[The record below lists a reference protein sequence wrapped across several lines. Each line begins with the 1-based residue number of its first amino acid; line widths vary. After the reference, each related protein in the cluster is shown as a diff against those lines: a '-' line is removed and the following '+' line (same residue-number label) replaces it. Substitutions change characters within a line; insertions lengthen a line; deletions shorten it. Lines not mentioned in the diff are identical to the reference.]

1 MPPDGPPEA
10 LSSVPPGALPDVRPG
25 ATASSSGAPR
35 PVVRV
40 GLLGGGTVGAGVWRI
55 LSEHADEVALRTGAD
70 VVVRR
75 VAVRDLT
82 RVRPFSAPAGVLV
95 DDPMAVVEAEDV
107 DIVVEVMGGREP
119 ASQLIRRAI
128 ALGKPVVTANKELIA
143 HEGPELAALAGA
155 AGVSLAFEAAVAGGI
170 PIIRPLRES
179 LAGDRIERVVGILNG
194 TTNYILTRMTLEGAD
209 FADVLADAQAAGFA
223 EADPSADVDGHD
235 AAAKTAILATLAFDV
250 AVLADDVYR
259 EGIRDVS
266 AADLRVAARLGY
278 VIKLIGVANRVDGRI
293 GVRVH
298 PAMLPQAHP
307 LASVRDVF
315 NAVYVEA
322 EAAGPLMFYGKGAG
336 SLPTGSAVV
345 GDVIDAARDLLART
359 RVVARRDMPR
369 AELRPID
376 ELRTQYCV
384 RLEVDDQPGVLADV
398 AHVFGA
404 HDVSIAQVW
413 QQGVDDAAELVLVT
427 HRAKEVDLR
436 ATVEELGRTEHV
448 RRVAGVI
455 RVESEAFAA

>member
-1 MPPDGPPEA
+1 MVPDGVSHAP
-10 LSSVPPGALPDVRPG
+10 
-25 ATASSSGAPR
+25 TARSGAPR
-35 PVVRV
+35 AGADGAVRI
-40 GLLGGGTVGAGVWRI
+40 GLLGAGTVGTGVWSI
-55 LSEHADEVALRTGAD
+55 LAEHADAIAARAGVSVIVSRI
-70 VVVRR
+70 
-75 VAVRDLT
+75 AVRDLD
-82 RVRPFSAPAGVLV
+82 RPRGFHAPVGTIV
-95 DDPMAVVEAEDV
+95 DDPMAVVEADDV
-107 DIVVEVMGGREP
+107 DVVVEVMGGREP
-119 ASQLIRRAI
+119 ASRLIRRAI
-128 ALGKPVVTANKELIA
+128 ELGKPVVTANKELIA
-143 HEGPELAALAGA
+143 HEGPELVALARR
-155 AGVSLAFEAAVAGGI
+155 AGVGLSFEAAVAGGI

-194 TTNYILTRMTLEGAD
+194 TTNYILTRMTQEGAE

-235 AAAKTAILATLAFDV
+235 AAAKTAILATLAFDA

-266 AADLRVAARLGY
+266 AADLRVAERLGY

-298 PAMLPQAHP
+298 PAMLPQSHP

-345 GDVIDAARDLLART
+345 GDVIDAVRDLLAGT
-359 RVVARRDMPR
+359 RSIVREDTPR
-369 AELRPID
+369 AALRPID

-384 RLEVDDQPGVLADV
+384 RLEVDDKPGVLAEV
-398 AHVFGA
+398 ARVFGA

-427 HRAKEVDLR
+427 HRAKEIDLR
-436 ATVEELGRTEHV
+436 ATVDELGRTGNV

>member
-1 MPPDGPPEA
+1 LVPDGVPDGPTAPA
-10 LSSVPPGALPDVRPG
+10 GAAG
-25 ATASSSGAPR
+25 
-35 PVVRV
+35 VVRV
-40 GLLGGGTVGAGVWRI
+40 GLLGAGTVGSGVWRI
-55 LSEHADEVALRTGAD
+55 LTEHADEITARTGVP
-70 VVVRR
+70 VVISRI
-75 VAVRDLT
+75 AVRDVT
-82 RVRPFSAPAGVLV
+82 RPRGFHTPVGVIV
-95 DDPMAVVEAEDV
+95 DDPMAVVEADDV
-107 DIVVEVMGGREP
+107 DVVVEVMGGREP
-119 ASQLIRRAI
+119 ASTLIRRAI

-143 HEGPELAALAGA
+143 HEGPELTALARA
-155 AGVSLAFEAAVAGGI
+155 AGVVLAFEAAVAGGI

-194 TTNYILTRMTLEGAD
+194 TTNYILTRMTQEGAE

-235 AAAKTAILATLAFDV
+235 AAAKTAILATLAFDS

-259 EGIRDVS
+259 EGIRGVS
-266 AADLRVAARLGY
+266 SADLRVADRLGY

-336 SLPTGSAVV
+336 ALPTGSAVV
-345 GDVIDAARDLLART
+345 GDVIDAVRDLLAGT
-359 RVVARRDMPR
+359 RAIGRSDMPR

-384 RLEVDDQPGVLADV
+384 RLEVDDQPGVLAEV
-398 AHVFGA
+398 ARVFGA

-427 HRAKEVDLR
+427 HRAQEIDLR
-436 ATVEELGRTEHV
+436 ATVAELARTGHV

-455 RVESEAFAA
+455 RVESEAFAT